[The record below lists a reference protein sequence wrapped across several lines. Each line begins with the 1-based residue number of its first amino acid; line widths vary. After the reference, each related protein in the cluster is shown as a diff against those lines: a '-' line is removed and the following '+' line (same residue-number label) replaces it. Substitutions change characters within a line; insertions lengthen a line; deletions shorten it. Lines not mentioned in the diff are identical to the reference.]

1 MSRVGKKPI
10 TIPAG
15 VEVKISDEWIEV
27 KGPNGTLREKA
38 HPAIKAEVSENAVRF
53 TKAREEKGDN
63 AAFGLVRALT
73 ANMVQGVTGGFQK
86 TLEIIGVGYRA
97 QLNGRNLTLN
107 LGFSNPV
114 EYSIPDGVEI
124 SLEQKNQ
131 VVVKGIDKRLVGSVA
146 AEIRQ
151 FRPPEPYKGKGVKYI
166 DEHIRRKVGKT
177 GA

>member
-27 KGPNGTLREKA
+27 KGPNGTLREKV
-38 HPAIKAEVSENAVRF
+38 HPAIKAEVSENAVSF
-53 TKAREEKGDN
+53 TKAREEKGDS
-63 AAFGLVRALT
+63 AAFGLLRALT

-97 QLNGRNLTLN
+97 QLSGRNLTLN

-114 EYSIPDGVEI
+114 QYPVPDGIEI

-131 VVVKGIDKRLVGSVA
+131 VVIKGIDKRLVGTVA

-151 FRPPEPYKGKGVKYI
+151 FRPPEPYKGKGVKYL

>member
-15 VEVKISDEWIEV
+15 VEVKVSGEWIEV
-27 KGPNGTLREKA
+27 KGPNGTLREKT
-38 HPAIKAEVSENAVRF
+38 HPAVKAEVKGSEVSFAMV
-53 TKAREEKGDN
+53 REEKGDN

-73 ANMVQGVTGGFQK
+73 ANMVRGVTSGFQK

-97 QLNGRNLTLN
+97 QLQGKNLTLN

-114 EYSIPDGVEI
+114 QYPVPDGIEI

-131 VVVKGIDKRLVGSVA
+131 VVVKGIDKRLVGTVA

-151 FRPPEPYKGKGVKYI
+151 FRPPEPYKGKGVKYL

>member
-27 KGPNGTLREKA
+27 KGPKGTLREKA
-38 HPAIKAEVSENAVRF
+38 HPAIKAEVNENALSF
-53 TKAREEKGDN
+53 TMGREEKGDN
-63 AAFGLVRALT
+63 AAFGLIRALA
-73 ANMVQGVTGGFQK
+73 ANMVQGVTVVFQK

-97 QLNGRNLTLN
+97 QLQGRNLTLN

-114 EYSIPDGVEI
+114 QYPVPDGIEI

-131 VVVKGIDKRLVGSVA
+131 VVVKGIDKRLVGTVA

>member
-10 TIPAG
+10 TIPSG
-15 VEVKISDEWIEV
+15 VVVKISDEWIEV
-27 KGPNGTLREKA
+27 KGPSGTLREKV
-38 HPAIKAEVSENAVRF
+38 HPAIKAEVNENTVSF
-53 TKAREEKGDN
+53 TKVREEKGDS
-63 AAFGLVRALT
+63 AAFGLIRALT
-73 ANMVQGVTGGFQK
+73 ANMVQGVTVGFQK

-97 QLNGRNLTLN
+97 QLQGRNLTLN

-114 EYSIPDGVEI
+114 EYPIPDGVEV

-131 VVVKGIDKRLVGSVA
+131 LVIKGIDKRLVGSVA

-151 FRPPEPYKGKGVKYI
+151 FRPPEPYKGKGVKYL

>member
-15 VEVKISDEWIEV
+15 VEVKVSGEWIEV

-38 HPAIKAEVSENAVRF
+38 HPAVKAEVKGNEMSFAKV
-53 TKAREEKGDN
+53 REEKGDS

-73 ANMVQGVTGGFQK
+73 ANMVQGVTVGFQK

-97 QLNGRNLTLN
+97 QLQGKNLTLN

-114 EYSIPDGVEI
+114 QYPVPDGIEI

-131 VVVKGIDKRLVGSVA
+131 VVVKGIDKRLVGTVA

-151 FRPPEPYKGKGVKYI
+151 FRPPEPYKGKGVKYL
-166 DEHIRRKVGKT
+166 DGHIRRKVGKT

>member
-38 HPAIKAEVSENAVRF
+38 HPAIKVEVSENAVRF
-53 TKAREEKGDN
+53 TKAREEKGDS
-63 AAFGLVRALT
+63 AAFGLIRALT

-114 EYSIPDGVEI
+114 EYSIPEGVEI

-151 FRPPEPYKGKGVKYI
+151 FRPPEPYKGKGVKYL

>member
-1 MSRVGKKPI
+1 MCRLRCLSHDLV
-10 TIPAG
+10 
-15 VEVKISDEWIEV
+15 SS
-27 KGPNGTLREKA
+27 NGTK
-38 HPAIKAEVSENAVRF
+38 
-53 TKAREEKGDN
+53 
-63 AAFGLVRALT
+63 LT
-73 ANMVQGVTGGFQK
+73 TQF
-86 TLEIIGVGYRA
+86 
-97 QLNGRNLTLN
+97 TLN

-114 EYSIPDGVEI
+114 EYPVPDGIEI

-151 FRPPEPYKGKGVKYI
+151 FRPPEPYKGKGVKYL

>member
-38 HPAIKAEVSENAVRF
+38 HPAIKAEVNENVLSF
-53 TKAREEKGDN
+53 TMRREEKGDN
-63 AAFGLVRALT
+63 AVFGLVRALT
-73 ANMVQGVTGGFQK
+73 ANMILGVTVGFQK

-97 QLNGRNLTLN
+97 QLQGQNLTLN

-114 EYSIPDGVEI
+114 QYPVPVGIEI

-131 VVVKGIDKRLVGSVA
+131 VVVKGIDKRLVGTVA

>member
-1 MSRVGKKPI
+1 
-10 TIPAG
+10 
-15 VEVKISDEWIEV
+15 
-27 KGPNGTLREKA
+27 
-38 HPAIKAEVSENAVRF
+38 
-53 TKAREEKGDN
+53 
-63 AAFGLVRALT
+63 
-73 ANMVQGVTGGFQK
+73 MVQGVTGGFQK

-97 QLNGRNLTLN
+97 QLQGRNLTLN

-114 EYSIPDGVEI
+114 EYPIPDGVEV

-131 VVVKGIDKRLVGSVA
+131 LVIKGIDKRLVGSVA

-151 FRPPEPYKGKGVKYI
+151 FRPPEPYKGKGVKYL

>member
-38 HPAIKAEVSENAVRF
+38 HPAIKAEVSENEVSF
-53 TKAREEKGDN
+53 TKTREEKGDG
-63 AAFGLVRALT
+63 AAFGLLRALT

-114 EYSIPDGVEI
+114 EYPVPDGVEI

-151 FRPPEPYKGKGVKYI
+151 FRPPEPYKGKGVKYL

>member
-1 MSRVGKKPI
+1 MSRVGRKPI
-10 TIPAG
+10 TIPSG

-38 HPAIKAEVSENAVRF
+38 HPAIKAEVNENMVSF
-53 TKAREEKGDN
+53 TKVREEKGDN
-63 AAFGLVRALT
+63 AAFGLLRALT

-97 QLNGRNLTLN
+97 QLQGRNLTLN

-114 EYSIPDGVEI
+114 EYPIPDGVEV

-131 VVVKGIDKRLVGSVA
+131 LVIKGIDKRLVGTVA

-151 FRPPEPYKGKGVKYI
+151 FRPPEPYKGKGVKYL

>member
-1 MSRVGKKPI
+1 MSRVGRKPI
-10 TIPAG
+10 TIPSG

-38 HPAIKAEVSENAVRF
+38 HPAIKAEVNGNMVSF
-53 TKAREEKGDN
+53 TKVREEKGDN
-63 AAFGLVRALT
+63 AAFGLLRALT

-97 QLNGRNLTLN
+97 QLQGRNLTLN

-114 EYSIPDGVEI
+114 EYPIPDGVEV

-131 VVVKGIDKRLVGSVA
+131 LVIKGIDKRLVGTVA

-151 FRPPEPYKGKGVKYI
+151 FRPPEPYKGKGVKYL

>member
-38 HPAIKAEVSENAVRF
+38 HPAIKAEVSENTVTF
-53 TKAREEKGDN
+53 TKAREEKGDS
-63 AAFGLVRALT
+63 AAFGLLRALT

-97 QLNGRNLTLN
+97 QLSGRNLTLN

-151 FRPPEPYKGKGVKYI
+151 FRPPEPYKGKGVKYL